1 MDSVPGSFDIVG
13 VAPEATI
20 YMYKAL
26 DCTGGGGSDTIMAA
40 MQKAYEDRV
49 DLISMSIGIT
59 QENAGW
65 DGGDPL
71 ADVTQSITNA
81 GIAVVVAM
89 SNDVGASPNGN
100 DIYTE
105 RWPRYVV
112 TSIFGFKANRCLK
125 ASFPR
130 SLEWGLSQ
138 MPISLSSIPPLI
150 QRGPPF
156 NTHQSI
162 LSTSLT
168 AQTCT

>member
-40 MQKAYEDRV
+40 MLKAYEDGV

-105 RWPRYVV
+105 RWPRHVV
-112 TSIFGFKANRCLK
+112 TSIFVLKANRRLK
-125 ASFPR
+125 RASHGHWSGGYLKCRFPSR
-130 SLEWGLSQ
+130 LLRHRFTGVHH
-138 MPISLSSIPPLI
+138 PIRISLSSQHP
-150 QRGPPF
+150 
-156 NTHQSI
+156 
-162 LSTSLT
+162 
-168 AQTCT
+168 